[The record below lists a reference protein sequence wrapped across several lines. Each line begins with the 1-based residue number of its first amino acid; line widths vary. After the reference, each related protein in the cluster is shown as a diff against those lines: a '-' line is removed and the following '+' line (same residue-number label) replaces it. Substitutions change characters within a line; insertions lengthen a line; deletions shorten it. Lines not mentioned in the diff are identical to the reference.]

1 MARATKPLID
11 ALRQSAER
19 IATGNR
25 YEWGHVGR
33 CNCGHLVQSI
43 SRKTDTEIMRSFGP
57 QLDEWTEHA
66 NDYCALTGTPIDDL
80 FADLEAVGFFRDD
93 VQHLEYLTDRTVL
106 KRLPQDRKHLKRNRR
121 DDVVLYM
128 TTMAELLEEELA

>member
-1 MARATKPLID
+1 MARATQSLIE

-33 CNCGHLVQSI
+33 CNCGHLVQTI
-43 SRKTDTEIMRSFGP
+43 SQKTDAEIIRSFGP

-66 NDYCALTGTPIDDL
+66 NDYCTTTGSPIEDL
-80 FADLEAVGFFRDD
+80 FSDLEAVGFYRED
-93 VQHLEYLTDRTVL
+93 VRHLEYLSDRRVL
-106 KRLPQDRKHLKRNRR
+106 KRLPVDRRHLKRNRR

-128 TTMAELLEEELA
+128 NTMAGLLEEQLT